1 MRLFKNFSVGIKLLI
16 PVGFLAAAIAG
27 TIIVGFQSI
36 SNLMNNSEEISGKYA
51 ESMSN
56 LGTLSTSYEQ
66 LVSYAY
72 SHCIAESNN
81 DMRLIEAKT
90 EVTFLDIKNAMA
102 AIEADLSEAEEIEVY
117 DDFKTNFDD
126 FSGLFEQII
135 RYSAQGDDEMAVSLV
150 NDQLGKL
157 SDTLSADIASLNEI
171 NSANMAEAIAEN
183 EDAYDNATLVM
194 TVIAIVSIIM
204 VALVFLMC
212 FVEVILPLKNTN
224 DKLKKIISDI
234 NNSQG
239 DLTQRVPEEGKDEIA
254 RLANGINTFI
264 ATLQN
269 IMQQITDN
277 SNRLNSIVSTVS
289 DKVTTANESSYDTS
303 SVMEELSATME
314 EVSSTVMNVNES
326 TEHIDSNV
334 VDLAKA
340 SESLL
345 EYAAQMRERAETL
358 EHTAVENKQ
367 STSTIINEII
377 DTLKKAIED
386 SKSVD
391 RVNDLTNEI
400 LNISSQTNL
409 LALNASIEA
418 ARAGDAG
425 RGFAVVADEIRQLAD
440 SSREAANNIQ
450 SINNMVVMAVKELI
464 ESSNSIVEYI
474 NDNVLPDYDNF
485 VDSGKQYNRDA
496 VHVNDIVEQF
506 NTMSA
511 DLKDAV
517 TNVTEAMNGIS
528 TAVEESANGIASAAD
543 NTQGLVED
551 MGHII
556 EEMESNKQIAGTLKS
571 EADRFVAL

>member
-1 MRLFKNFSVGIKLLI
+1 MRLFKNFSVGLKLLV
-16 PVGFLAAAIAG
+16 PVGFLAIAILI
-27 TIIVGFQSI
+27 TINVAFKSF
-36 SNLMNNSEEISGKYA
+36 SNLMDNSDNISGVYA
-51 ESMSN
+51 ESMMN
-56 LGTLSTSYEQ
+56 LSSLSTSYEQ

-72 SHCIAESNN
+72 AHCIAEKES
-81 DMRLIEAKT
+81 DMQLIEAKT
-90 EVTFLDIKNAMA
+90 EVTELDIRNAMSVVA
-102 AIEADLSEAEEIEVY
+102 QHLYTDEEVDIY
-117 DDFKTNFDD
+117 NDFAVNFES
-126 FSGLFEQII
+126 FQSLFDQVL
-135 RYSAQGDDEMAVSLV
+135 RYSSQGDNDMAFSLI
-150 NDQLGKL
+150 NNQLG
-157 SDTLSADIASLNEI
+157 TLSNTLSTDIASLTEI
-171 NSANMAEAIAEN
+171 NETAMADAVADNEAAYKSASR
-183 EDAYDNATLVM
+183 TLTIV
-194 TVIAIVSIIM
+194 AIVSIIM
-204 VALVFLMC
+204 VALVVLVCFL
-212 FVEVILPLKNTN
+212 EIILPLKDTN
-224 DKLKKIISDI
+224 VKLKKIISDI
-234 NNSQG
+234 NNEKG

-264 ATLQN
+264 STLQN

-277 SNRLNSIVSTVS
+277 SNRLNSIVNTVS
-289 DKVTTANESSYDTS
+289 SKVTAANESSYDTS
-303 SVMEELSATME
+303 SVMEELSATMQ

-326 TEHIDSNV
+326 TAHIDNNV
-334 VDLAKA
+334 IELANA
-340 SESLL
+340 SEELL
-345 EYAAQMRERAETL
+345 EYAARMRDRAESL
-358 EHTAVENKQ
+358 EHTAVDNKQ
-367 STSTIINEII
+367 NTSTVINEII

-464 ESSNSIVEYI
+464 DSSNSIVNYI
-474 NDNVLPDYDNF
+474 NENVLPDYDNF
-485 VDSGKQYNRDA
+485 VDSGKQYNSDA

-506 NTMSA
+506 NDMSSN
-511 DLKDAV
+511 LKEAV
-517 TNVTEAMNGIS
+517 TTVTEAMNGIS

-551 MGHII
+551 MSQII
-556 EEMESNKQIAGTLKS
+556 EEMENNKQIAGTLKS

>member
-51 ESMSN
+51 EGMSN

-72 SHCIAESNN
+72 SHCVAESNS

-171 NSANMAEAIAEN
+171 NAANMAEAIAEN
-183 EDAYDNATLVM
+183 EAAYDNAVLVM

-289 DKVTTANESSYDTS
+289 SKVSTANESSYDTS

-326 TEHIDSNV
+326 TEHIDNNV

-340 SESLL
+340 SDALL

-358 EHTAVENKQ
+358 EQTAIENKQ
-367 STSTIINEII
+367 STSTVINEII

-506 NTMSA
+506 NIMSA

-517 TNVTEAMNGIS
+517 TNVAEAMNGIS